1 MPAVHPTRGPLCS
14 DSSMPVPAAGTSQE
28 VALARQRRAAEDL
41 RAGRLLRVFDLSLP
55 IQSAYDPVSPETT
68 LERPKIVAFCDG
80 LLAEAQRAG
89 GEQEHGSPAP
99 PL

>member
-1 MPAVHPTRGPLCS
+1 MPAVNPTRGPLFS
-14 DSSMPVPAAGTSQE
+14 DSSMLVQAAVTSQE
-28 VALARQRRAAEDL
+28 VALARKRLAAEDP

-55 IQSAYDPVSPETT
+55 VQSAYYLVSPETT
-68 LERPKIVAFCDG
+68 IERPKIVAFCDW

-89 GEQEHGSPAP
+89 GEQEHGSPAT